1 MLDTNHKTIFILDH
15 TQYFSIPSENY
26 IDLDC
31 LKTKGSSSYAPP
43 LSKSLWTCSVEGAIE
58 YSRIVWDLFPKGKLV
73 SHKCFGSTSILY
85 LLFLLADTLCCQ
97 RHASAHHKHLVQPNP
112 KPTLHSQRDVHRWN
126 TANAQ
131 NFWN

>member
-31 LKTKGSSSYAPP
+31 LKSKGTSSYAPT

-73 SHKCFGSTSILY
+73 SSKINSITFNY
-85 LLFLLADTLCCQ
+85 
-97 RHASAHHKHLVQPNP
+97 
-112 KPTLHSQRDVHRWN
+112 
-126 TANAQ
+126 
-131 NFWN
+131 